1 MAFGAGLVR
10 RGLLFW
16 CAANVLAEALIYFS
30 AEKGVGVR
38 IWLLM
43 LLLRHPA
50 EERSMSFSNI
60 GTLSSNC
67 TSWVVDSYQA
77 ATSHIG
83 SAPRLAE
90 DVVSLMPVF
99 PPGTPREGASSVPT
113 SHIGVGTLS
122 CWSMCGRRIF
132 AGRKRPC

>member
-1 MAFGAGLVR
+1 LISDPQTNSQWPSERAKEG

-50 EERSMSFSNI
+50 EERSTSFS
-60 GTLSSNC
+60 SS
-67 TSWVVDSYQA
+67 A
-77 ATSHIG
+77 I
-83 SAPRLAE
+83 
-90 DVVSLMPVF
+90 
-99 PPGTPREGASSVPT
+99 
-113 SHIGVGTLS
+113 
-122 CWSMCGRRIF
+122 
-132 AGRKRPC
+132 